1 MTGDVNL
8 NFLQWCDDS
17 IPTSSHSYK
26 LRSLVAQLFDRI
38 IPHGFV
44 QLVTVA
50 TRVSNGHEPSGLDHF
65 YSNSPEKLSEVQAHY
80 RGGSDHKLIFGI
92 RYTRSAISKPRIIR
106 KRSYKNFE
114 ADAFVQAIRN
124 TSWWDVY
131 CCEDVEDAVQKMS
144 SKISVILNSMAPVKS
159 IQVRSKYA
167 PWLSQNTKEKI
178 KERDLAQQKAAETKN
193 SDDWNYYKALRNSVN
208 TILKTEKKQW
218 QQSKLE
224 QFGNDSGSVWKNIKS
239 WLGWSKGG
247 PPTKL
252 MDNGNLC
259 SKPKEL
265 VKIMNEYFVNKVK
278 LLREKL
284 PGNQGNSLDLVKK
297 FMKNRKSKFKI
308 KPVHPDDVLKIITNL
323 KATQS
328 CGTDDIDSKVIKL
341 VKHELTPVITHI
353 INLSIHQK
361 TFPSQWKTAKVIP
374 LHKKDEPIYPK
385 NYRPVS
391 LLPVFSKILER
402 AIFVQIADYFEKNDL
417 VNPSHHGFRQKHNTC
432 TSLIQMRNTWVEAFD
447 NEELSA
453 VLMLDMSA
461 AFDLVDHEL
470 FIKKL
475 EAYGFEADAY
485 LWISSYLSEYLQEYR

>member
-1 MTGDVNL
+1 M
-8 NFLQWCDDS
+8 
-17 IPTSSHSYK
+17 
-26 LRSLVAQLFDRI
+26 
-38 IPHGFV
+38 
-44 QLVTVA
+44 
-50 TRVSNGHEPSGLDHF
+50 
-65 YSNSPEKLSEVQAHY
+65 
-80 RGGSDHKLIFGI
+80 
-92 RYTRSAISKPRIIR
+92 
-106 KRSYKNFE
+106 YKNFE
-114 ADAFVQAIRN
+114 ADVFVQAIRN
-124 TSWWDVY
+124 TSWLDVY

-144 SKISVILNSMAPVKS
+144 SKISVILNSMAPVKC

-167 PWLSQNTKEKI
+167 SWLSQKTKEKI

-193 SDDWNYYKALRNSVN
+193 SDDWNSYKALRNSVN

-218 QQSKLE
+218 QQNKLE
-224 QFGNDSGSVWKNIKS
+224 EFGNDSGSVWKNLKS

-265 VKIMNEYFVNKVK
+265 VKIMNEFFVNKVK

-297 FMKNRKSKFKI
+297 LMKNRKSKFKI
-308 KPVHPDDVLKIITNL
+308 KPVHPDEVLKIITNL

-391 LLPVFSKILER
+391 LLPVFSKILEI
-402 AIFVQIADYFEKNDL
+402 AIFVQTADYFEKNDL
-417 VNPSHHGFRQKHNTC
+417 VNPSHHGFRQK
-432 TSLIQMRNTWVEAFD
+432 QP
-447 NEELSA
+447 
-453 VLMLDMSA
+453 
-461 AFDLVDHEL
+461 
-470 FIKKL
+470 
-475 EAYGFEADAY
+475 
-485 LWISSYLSEYLQEYR
+485 